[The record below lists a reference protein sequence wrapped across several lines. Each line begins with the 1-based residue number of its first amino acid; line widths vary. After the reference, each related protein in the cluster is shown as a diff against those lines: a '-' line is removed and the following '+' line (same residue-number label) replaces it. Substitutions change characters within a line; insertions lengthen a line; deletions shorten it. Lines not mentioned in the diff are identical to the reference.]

1 MFESVG
7 FDDATLQTYQ
17 ALLNEPRLSTE
28 ELAART
34 NLSTAE
40 VEASLAVL
48 RELKLVV
55 PGWSDDHEFAL
66 HPNLGFSILSQHRRR
81 QLEQLTEQLHRDE
94 LQAELITQQYN
105 DSMLRRDEREIEIVE
120 GRERANQRIG
130 QFRPEKS
137 IWVFNPAER
146 NDIPRTTGD
155 DSPDARYLKSGLD
168 FRMICL
174 VAATA
179 GKSTLDYLRWMTD
192 QGGRI
197 RATPSLPM
205 KMLLFDGSAL
215 VLPLDPD
222 EHTAGLIVHHGKA
235 VVTMA
240 RTMFEHHWQHAADV
254 FSPEPDRAD
263 EITPQERELLYLLVQ
278 GATDD
283 QAGRKLG
290 LSLRTIRR
298 MAAKLGE
305 QAGASG
311 RFELGVRAA
320 QRGWVR

>member
-1 MFESVG
+1 
-7 FDDATLQTYQ
+7 
-17 ALLNEPRLSTE
+17 
-28 ELAART
+28 
-34 NLSTAE
+34 
-40 VEASLAVL
+40 
-48 RELKLVV
+48 V
-55 PGWSDDHEFAL
+55 PGWSEDAEFAL

-81 QLEQLTEQLHRDE
+81 QLEQLTEQLHQDE

-120 GRERANQRIG
+120 GRARANQRLG

-137 IWVFNPAER
+137 IWAFNPAER
-146 NDIPRTTGD
+146 DAIPRATGD

-174 VAATA
+174 VAAAA
-179 GKSTLDYLRWMTD
+179 GKSNLGYLRWMTD
-192 QGGRI
+192 LGGRI

-205 KMLLFDGSAL
+205 KMLLFDGTAL

-235 VVTMA
+235 VVAMA
-240 RTMFEHHWQHAADV
+240 RAMFEHHWQHAADI
-254 FSPEPDRAD
+254 FSPEPGSPD
-263 EITPQERELLYLLVQ
+263 EITSQERELLYLLVQ